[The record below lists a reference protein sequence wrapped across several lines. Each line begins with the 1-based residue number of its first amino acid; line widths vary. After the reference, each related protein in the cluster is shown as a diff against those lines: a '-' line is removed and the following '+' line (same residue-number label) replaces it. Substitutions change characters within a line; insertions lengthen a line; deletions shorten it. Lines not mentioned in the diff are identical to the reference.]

1 MAPQGTPSDLV
12 ELSRPGGHLVARVV
26 VPSVGQGEAPALRE
40 AIAAHLGS
48 VERGRALV
56 IDLSQVSLV
65 SSLGLGTIVDL
76 RNAADKAGIRPCA
89 HGLNRHLTDLFALMR
104 IDRLFTVTRSDAE
117 LERFLAG

>member
-1 MAPQGTPSDLV
+1 MTRHGTPSDLV
-12 ELSRPGGHLVARVV
+12 EISRPGGNLVARVV

-40 AIAAHLGS
+40 AIAAHLGD
-48 VERGRALV
+48 VARGRGLV

-76 RNAADKAGIRPCA
+76 RNAAEKAGIRPCA

-117 LERFLAG
+117 LERFLAQ